1 MYYKLNSTGSIQ
13 SLPNP
18 RIFEFFTIFNSRNS
32 YIQRVLERERERER
46 EETGIVEEKNVERSC
61 RRRRQKNEMKG
72 TLARHLT
79 VQLGQ
84 VSRSQNLLESESTV
98 DNIDADVDDKDFILS
113 QDFFW

>member
-1 MYYKLNSTGSIQ
+1 
-13 SLPNP
+13 
-18 RIFEFFTIFNSRNS
+18 
-32 YIQRVLERERERER
+32 
-46 EETGIVEEKNVERSC
+46 
-61 RRRRQKNEMKG
+61 MKG